1 MTGKLIIEEGFLD
14 SILDDMYEL
23 RGQLRHDKDFIKV
36 LDMRIHKVKVMLKNV
51 KPYEIIC
58 GKCGLREGG
67 NQPTPTF

>member
-36 LDMRIHKVKVMLKNV
+36 LDMRIHK
-51 KPYEIIC
+51 
-58 GKCGLREGG
+58 
-67 NQPTPTF
+67 